1 MNARTDQEFEARKL
15 VDLQGEALVGQEES
29 LEVCRSM
36 NLGFTG
42 LGSVGFR
49 GLGFRVQGV

>member
-1 MNARTDQEFEARKL
+1 M
-15 VDLQGEALVGQEES
+15 DLQGEALVGQEES